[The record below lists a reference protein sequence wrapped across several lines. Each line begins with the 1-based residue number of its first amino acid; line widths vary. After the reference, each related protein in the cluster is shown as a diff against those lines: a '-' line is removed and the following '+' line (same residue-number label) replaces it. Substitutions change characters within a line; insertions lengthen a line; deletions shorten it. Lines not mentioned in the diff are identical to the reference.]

1 MQKPKTTTSSVSK
14 CLQGFD
20 NLGQTHDL
28 MAATPEAGARAAR
41 TRAQWMS
48 AVKRNALKREY
59 EDEDPLDEEENEE
72 TLDEATSNCRRR
84 TSLMR
89 EWASRV
95 HLQRSLLQQMQPCEN
110 NRSTRRRG
118 ECKAGRIAHSFD
130 MFVWRFAPAW
140 ACVPSECTCNQNI
153 VGFTCAS
160 TCR

>member
-1 MQKPKTTTSSVSK
+1 MQLFHASLFVCSKSFVSG
-14 CLQGFD
+14 LD
-20 NLGQTHDL
+20 NLGQTQYL

-59 EDEDPLDEEENEE
+59 ENEDPVDDEENEE

-110 NRSTRRRG
+110 KCGTTWTGLPTSKNAILQ
-118 ECKAGRIAHSFD
+118 K
-130 MFVWRFAPAW
+130 
-140 ACVPSECTCNQNI
+140 
-153 VGFTCAS
+153 
-160 TCR
+160 